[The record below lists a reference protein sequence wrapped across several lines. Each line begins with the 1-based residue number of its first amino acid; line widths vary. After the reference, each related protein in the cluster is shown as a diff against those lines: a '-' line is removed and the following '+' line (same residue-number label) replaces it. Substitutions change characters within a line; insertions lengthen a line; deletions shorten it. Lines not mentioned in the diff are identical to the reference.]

1 MKVIMSCDEW
11 YPYYDIEKHEIY
23 KDISP
28 YDVVVEL
35 SEENYIVYKG
45 LLTQMEHLQSKLE
58 KLWNKGRINK

>member
-11 YPYYDIEKHEIY
+11 YPYYDIEKHEVDKGIG
-23 KDISP
+23 P

-45 LLTQMEHLQSKLE
+45 LLTQIEYLQGKLE
-58 KLWNKGRINK
+58 KLWKNGRITK